1 MLTTCQEWHHVC
13 HMFKNGTMPNTFQ
26 AFLPPVTHV
35 YYLSSMPLC
44 LLHVMHVITSRAWH
58 LVYNISCMGP
68 GLPPIMH
75 DAMSTSCHAWLHVYH
90 YVYPLRMAQG
100 LPPCQ
105 AWHYGYHLSSMAL
118 LLSTV
123 KHGIISINGQAWHCV
138 YHRSSMAQCLPSVKH
153 GIISI
158 NGQAWHYFYQR
169 SSMALC
175 LPSIKHGTMSTIGQ
189 AWHYFYQR
197 SSMALCLPGPHDL
210 VYQQSSMT
218 LCLTPCKAYIISTNH
233 PYFYSFEKRKLFM
246 GFFHIIMNHRH
257 AFPFLPWNIPFCHA
271 NNILT
276 G

>member
-1 MLTTCQEWHHVC
+1 MLTTCQEWHHVY
-13 HMFKNGTMPNTFQ
+13 HLFKNGTMSNTFQ
-26 AFLPPVTHV
+26 AFLPPVTHI
-35 YYLSSMPLC
+35 YHLSSMPPC
-44 LLHVMHVITSRAWH
+44 LLHVMHVTTSRAWH
-58 LVYNISCMGP
+58 LVYHISCMAP
-68 GLPPIMH
+68 CLPPL
-75 DAMSTSCHAWLHVYH
+75 LHVTLPIPHFVHGTLSTTYNAWCH
-90 YVYPLRMAQG
+90 VYILSCVTPCLSLC
-100 LPPCQ
+100 LPVEDGTGF
-105 AWHYGYHLSSMAL
+105 ATLSSMAL
-118 LLSTV
+118 WVPPV
-123 KHGIISINGQAWHCV
+123 KHGTIT
-138 YHRSSMAQCLPSVKH
+138 
-153 GIISI
+153 I

-246 GFFHIIMNHRH
+246 GFFLIIMNHRH